1 MIRSQSST
9 KLTVI
14 LSGVFFILFIAGIM
28 VLFMMRKDI
37 NIYLSE
43 SIKSHT
49 TEDLKSNT
57 ALYLDSAF
65 NYQKNKE
72 RFVYTFLEFGSEG
85 CVACRKM
92 EAVMQEVKELRPDVN
107 VVFLNILD
115 EENQNLMK
123 YFGIATIPSQ
133 VLLDKTGRQF
143 YIHNGYISSE
153 ELREK
158 FKIF

>member
-1 MIRSQSST
+1 MFKSSD
-9 KLTVI
+9 KLRNLLPGI
-14 LSGVFFILFIAGIM
+14 FFILFIAGIL
-28 VLFMMRKDI
+28 VLFVMSRDI
-37 NIYLSE
+37 SQYLSE

-49 TEDLKSNT
+49 SEDLKSKT

-72 RFVYTFLEFGSEG
+72 KFVYTFLEFGSEG

-92 EAVMQEVKELRPDVN
+92 EAVMQEMKELRPDVN

-153 ELREK
+153 ELSEK